1 MELEGLKILTE
12 DFEQAFEKFTPWAT
26 QQRRPATMG
35 RVEMDAVIG
44 HASAKSELI
53 DHLVHPINNPEIY
66 SSLGLSCSGGV
77 LLHGP
82 PGTGK
87 TMLGRAAAS
96 LANVQ
101 FMAVSGPDFLS
112 KWVGESERAVRE
124 LFQRAEELAP
134 VVLFFDEFDAV
145 GRNRDNSEGAHHSSS
160 VVAQLLTMMDGLK
173 PADGIYFMASTNK
186 IELVDEAFLRPGRFS
201 KCIEVGPLTNDLFF
215 EFFQNQIKDIPS
227 TISNQEWLNT
237 VLRLKDKVTGAE
249 LKGLI
254 DQIKHCSARRC
265 IAEKTEVCL
274 KTEDLEQGLRVSRHL
289 FRTVASV
296 EENVIL
302 DDDWDDDNDDEGEWV
317 IP

>member
-1 MELEGLKILTE
+1 
-12 DFEQAFEKFTPWAT
+12 
-26 QQRRPATMG
+26 
-35 RVEMDAVIG
+35 VEMDAVIG

-66 SSLGLSCSGGV
+66 ASLGLSCSGGV

-173 PADGIYFMASTNK
+173 PADGIYLMASTNK
-186 IELVDEAFLRPGRFS
+186 IELIDEAFLRPGRFS
-201 KCIEVGPLTNDLFF
+201 KSIEVGPLTNDLFF
-215 EFFQNQIKDIPS
+215 EFFQNQIEDIPS

-237 VLRLKDKVTGAE
+237 VLRLRDKVTGAE
-249 LKGLI
+249 LKGFI

-274 KTEDLEQGLRVSRHL
+274 KTEDLEHGLRASRHL
-289 FRTVASV
+289 LRAVASV
-296 EENVIL
+296 EENIVL